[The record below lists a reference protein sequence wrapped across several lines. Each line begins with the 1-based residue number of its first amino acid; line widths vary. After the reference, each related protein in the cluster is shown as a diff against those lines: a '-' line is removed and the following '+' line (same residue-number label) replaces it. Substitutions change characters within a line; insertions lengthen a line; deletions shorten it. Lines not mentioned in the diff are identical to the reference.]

1 MMMGA
6 FETADCIST
15 VSPQYAKEILDP
27 WYAYGLDGIL
37 ESKKDKLVGI
47 LNGINTADYDP
58 AADKAIA
65 AKYSLKKLDGK
76 AKCKKALQKK
86 MGLEEGDKPLIGIVT
101 RLVAHKGIGLIRYVF
116 EDIIKSGA
124 QAVILG
130 SGEQVYEEFFKEMHD
145 RYRGDVAV
153 HIGFDPALARQIYA
167 GADIFLMPSEN
178 EPCGLAQMIAL
189 RYGTIPIVRETGGL
203 KDTIRDFDGSEGNG
217 YSFKNCNAH
226 ELLTT
231 VLRALQNY
239 KDREGWDKL
248 IHNAMSCDYSWT
260 ASAKKYIELYKGLT
274 SRLS

>member
-1 MMMGA
+1 
-6 FETADCIST
+6 
-15 VSPQYAKEILDP
+15 
-27 WYAYGLDGIL
+27 
-37 ESKKDKLVGI
+37 
-47 LNGINTADYDP
+47 
-58 AADKAIA
+58 
-65 AKYSLKKLDGK
+65 
-76 AKCKKALQKK
+76 
-86 MGLEEGDKPLIGIVT
+86 
-101 RLVAHKGIGLIRYVF
+101 
-116 EDIIKSGA
+116 
-124 QAVILG
+124 
-130 SGEQVYEEFFKEMHD
+130 
-145 RYRGDVAV
+145 
-153 HIGFDPALARQIYA
+153 
-167 GADIFLMPSEN
+167 MPSEN

-260 ASAKKYIELYKGLT
+260 ASAKTYIELYKGLT